1 MPPAFLPRLHVRD
14 AAAAADQLAQVFG
27 FQSEGGAHR
36 LRLGDQLIEL
46 HQDAAAAGHGR
57 IDHLALAVDDVD
69 AALAAALAQGGVLD
83 RDVTPDG
90 PLFIPEFWTAGT
102 RYAFLKGPEG
112 ARIEFCARPGTSR
125 PGLPGHD
132 HIGIPCI
139 DLPAMRGFFR
149 SLGCK
154 DIAATTLIRAE
165 GDVAVAFLGL
175 GRSVIELYCPPG
187 QAAGSVASGG
197 NWRGLVLHGAGPA
210 EQIIGPEGIIIHKHP
225 QDGQVR

>member
-1 MPPAFLPRLHVRD
+1 MTQAFIPRLHVRD
-14 AAAAADQLAQVFG
+14 TAAAAEQLAQVFG
-27 FQSEGGAHR
+27 FRPEGGPHR
-36 LRLGDQLIEL
+36 LRLGDQRVEL
-46 HQDAAAAGHGR
+46 HQDLSAAGHGR

-69 AALAAALAQGGVLD
+69 AALAAALARGGVLD
-83 RDVTPDG
+83 GDVTPDG
-90 PLFIPEFWTAGT
+90 PVFIPEFWTAGA

-139 DLPAMRGFFR
+139 DLPAVRGFFR

-197 NWRGLVLHGAGPA
+197 NWRGLVLDAAGPA
-210 EQIIGPEGIIIHKHP
+210 EQILGPEGILIQKHP
-225 QDGQVR
+225 QDCQVR